1 LFLIRGD
8 LVTLPVTYDVEDREP
23 TALARL
29 RAVDEALR
37 DQREDR
43 HRADVLL
50 SPVDSRGQRQRPLTG
65 RRRISGME
73 RRQESRA

>member
-1 LFLIRGD
+1 MIRGD

-43 HRADVLL
+43 HRGRCPALT
-50 SPVDSRGQRQRPLTG
+50 RGFEGPTP
-65 RRRISGME
+65 E
-73 RRQESRA
+73 AP